1 MLNALVSKQHK
12 GYFMTFSWSNL
23 NIGGKIIVIS
33 TVIAIISIFMPWID
47 TTLST
52 SSGWQQLAFVLLGF
66 YVYPVLQTLNN
77 KPLSLVWGSASSIA
91 AAVSAVAFMEWKT
104 IPFEGVDLCFAG
116 QGTYLFFV
124 ASVFLFAGVLK
135 YKPTEAISV
144 ETAEAQ

>member
-1 MLNALVSKQHK
+1 MVKQHK
-12 GYFMTFSWSNL
+12 GYFMTFSWSKL

-33 TVIAIISIFMPWID
+33 TIIAIISIFMPWID

-77 KPLSLVWGSASSIA
+77 KPLSLAWGSASSIC

-135 YKPTEAISV
+135 YKPTEEISV
-144 ETAEAQ
+144 ETTEAQ

>member
-1 MLNALVSKQHK
+1 
-12 GYFMTFSWSNL
+12 MTFSWSNL

-52 SSGWQQLAFVLLGF
+52 SSGWQQLAFVLLGL
-66 YVYPVLQTLNN
+66 YVYPVLQAIRN
-77 KPLSLVWGSASSIA
+77 KPISLIWGSASSIS

-116 QGTYLFFV
+116 QGTYLFFA

-135 YKPTEAISV
+135 YKPTELTSV
-144 ETAEAQ
+144 ETGEAQ

>member
-1 MLNALVSKQHK
+1 
-12 GYFMTFSWSNL
+12 MTFSWSKL

-33 TVIAIISIFMPWID
+33 TIIAIISIFMPWID

-77 KPLSLVWGSASSIA
+77 KPLSLAWGSASSIA

-135 YKPTEAISV
+135 YKPTEEISV
-144 ETAEAQ
+144 ETTEAQ

>member
-12 GYFMTFSWSNL
+12 GCFMTFSWSNL
-23 NIGGKIIVIS
+23 NIGGKIILIS
-33 TVIAIISIFMPWID
+33 AVIAIISIFMPWMD

-66 YVYPVLQTLNN
+66 YVYPVLQTLKN
-77 KPLSLVWGSASSIA
+77 KPISLLWGSASSIFA
-91 AAVSAVAFMEWKT
+91 ALAAVAFMEWKT

-135 YKPTEAISV
+135 YKPTELTSV
-144 ETAEAQ
+144 EITEAE

>member
-1 MLNALVSKQHK
+1 
-12 GYFMTFSWSNL
+12 MTFSWSNL

-33 TVIAIISIFMPWID
+33 TTIAIISIFMPWID

-77 KPLSLVWGSASSIA
+77 KPLSLLWGSASSIA

-116 QGTYLFFV
+116 QGTYLFFA

-135 YKPTEAISV
+135 YKPTELTSV
-144 ETAEAQ
+144 ETGEAQ